1 MASKRMK
8 KRNNRKSFIKRILE
22 ILKIAET
29 LAAVISILGSWDKWR
44 GLY

>member
-8 KRNNRKSFIKRILE
+8 KRKNRKRFIKKTLE

-29 LAAVISILGSWDKWR
+29 LAAVIAVLDDWV
-44 GLY
+44 